1 MNCEDYGY
9 IVLVKGAG
17 DKDTEPVDQSF
28 FRWLQSEV
36 TLPTI
41 NKIREDVFKP
51 FNWKTGD
58 PVPPGM
64 EALGQIDLTLA
75 RSNIGTMAAIL
86 VRKMHCKKKICEHIP
101 RDRWEECLLTRSTTK
116 FIQAIGASRML
127 EGCYL
132 YHHRNSKV
140 ADEDADDDTAFVRSG
155 KAASGH
161 TTRNIGVR
169 YQDAQTC
176 ALLLHDNPTLFQLSY
191 PAAQVTPSPHL
202 KRGDFEDVTQFV
214 GIAFDPSSP
223 GSTDALCTPLHD
235 IAGIGIF
242 VWSQEVMVKLQSHD
256 WNGLSMKQKQLN
268 MLAFTWELVYELMLA
283 PKDNCS
289 ESPGF
294 ERFLRDFSRN
304 E

>member
-1 MNCEDYGY
+1 MPDVTE
-9 IVLVKGAG
+9 
-17 DKDTEPVDQSF
+17 KDIERANSLMQILHDRLDQHV
-28 FRWLQSEV
+28 RNRVAYCRQGHWC
-36 TLPTI
+36 
-41 NKIREDVFKP
+41 
-51 FNWKTGD
+51 
-58 PVPPGM
+58 
-64 EALGQIDLTLA
+64 LTLA